1 MSTHSPICSSIPQVA
16 VLVISQ
22 SSTWSTRAAKAPRF
36 VRDGDG
42 GSCTWGRSDGVG
54 SHLWMMWRS
63 AGIVTGFL
71 RKSCIPA
78 SWSFS
83 GVTSALEHAIIA
95 VSCGL
100 LAPGAASFE
109 R

>member
-1 MSTHSPICSSIPQVA
+1 M
-16 VLVISQ
+16 ISQ
-22 SSTWSTRAAKAPRF
+22 SSTWRTRAAKAPRF